1 MQNVNEKY
9 SMTLKPIT
17 IVGERRAIALAF
29 LAIPMLCTLCGC
41 GRGVEDRI
49 SRAYA
54 LGRRPSE
61 PNKARIEA
69 LLVDEDRDVRAT
81 ALVVMGSVDKARAS
95 RLAVGAL
102 IDPDG
107 FVRATAVTLCA
118 EGADAETVR
127 AITALATDDPV
138 WQVRTRALGALA
150 SSEDPAVREAFIRAL
165 SDSVRHVRRAALRA
179 GIAHPGLLP
188 VDLLNTLVVSDVDW
202 ENRVEASTALGASKD
217 PAAYVGLDA
226 ALVDPN
232 EFVRTTAVRE
242 RRALERAGV
251 PRLTEIPQAGV

>member
-1 MQNVNEKY
+1 MRIYFLN
-9 SMTLKPIT
+9 LKPIKV
-17 IVGERRAIALAF
+17 VGGRRSIAVAF
-29 LAIPMLCTLCGC
+29 LMIPMLCALCGC
-41 GRGVEDRI
+41 GRGIEGRI

-61 PNKARIEA
+61 ANKARIEA
-69 LLVDEDRDVRAT
+69 LLRDEDRDVRAT
-81 ALVVMGSVDKARAS
+81 ALVVMGSVDRERGS

-102 IDPDG
+102 KDPDG

-118 EGADAETVR
+118 EGAEADTIR
-127 AITALATDDPV
+127 TITGLATDDPV
-138 WQVRTRALGALA
+138 WQVRTRALEALA

-165 SDSVRHVRRAALRA
+165 SDSVRHVRRAAVRA

-188 VDLLNTLVVSDVDW
+188 VDLLNTLVVSDTDW
-202 ENRVEASTALGASKD
+202 ENRVEASTALGTSKE

-226 ALVDPN
+226 AVVDPN
-232 EFVRTTAVRE
+232 EFVRMTAARE

-251 PRLTEIPQAGV
+251 PR